1 MQTKMDLN
9 ECSLEVFQHYLGDQ
23 FDSGKVK
30 LGRNIPNP
38 FLSYKQKTPSFNI
51 LQAPDGNHI
60 YHDFATGDTGNC
72 VSFVARLKN
81 VERIE
86 AIRIIRNIIKTK

>member
-1 MQTKMDLN
+1 MKTKIDLK
-9 ECSLEVFQHYLGDQ
+9 ECSLEVFEYFLDDHFKD
-23 FDSGKVK
+23 GKVL

-72 VSFVARLKN
+72 VSFVARLKG
-81 VERIE
+81 VDRIK
-86 AIRIIRNIIKTK
+86 AIQIIRKITK